1 MSQLVPYLIV
11 LCKWLRNIR
20 SLLANREIVVRR
32 ICLRTCTIEHK
43 KYVQRTARQPR
54 NEGFIPD
61 NWGSTSDHLC
71 QLNTII
77 MAVHLSSLGLIFL
90 SPWKAG
96 FGNILDN
103 NVHIQP
109 KWRWT
114 MLTWPGI
121 FITIEGCFSN
131 SFGNNV
137 YKQLIRRNT
146 RTQASPTSLSLWQ
159 SFPTTAYLQT
169 LRMPCVG
176 GK

>member
-1 MSQLVPYLIV
+1 M
-11 LCKWLRNIR
+11 
-20 SLLANREIVVRR
+20 
-32 ICLRTCTIEHK
+32 
-43 KYVQRTARQPR
+43 QRTACQPR
-54 NEGFIPD
+54 NGGSIPD
-61 NWGSTSDHLC
+61 NWGSTSHHLC

-77 MAVHLSSLGLIFL
+77 MAVHPYLLGLAFL

-109 KWRWT
+109 KWRWV

-121 FITIEGCFSN
+121 FITVEGCFGN

-137 YKQLIRRNT
+137 YKRLIHRNT
-146 RTQASPTSLSLWQ
+146 WTQVSLTSLSLWQ
-159 SFPTTAYLQT
+159 SFPTAYLQT

-176 GK
+176 RKWQTPGWYHPLPLHFGMTASYAKQGPQVCKTKTNFLFNSVKTIHKL